1 MRSPV
6 RSLPSPRWSHHKK
19 AECDQEVAGFATES
33 RGGVTMTSAGHKALN
48 TMFFVLL
55 AMCATHSA
63 TTKAQESSLPQRSI
77 DHSRGGAARS
87 TCNEADRQSPAKDA
101 LRLVCP
107 RTDTAIDEV
116 AVRGTIVI
124 GFVGGFVR
132 RDDPRR
138 PEVQFAALLR
148 ERYPSARRVEV
159 FANHDGKKALRQIL
173 WLLDVNDDGILTATE
188 KEQARIIIYGHSWG
202 GAQAVTLARQLGRQ
216 GIRVLLTV
224 QVDSVTKFWQ
234 SDSRIPANVAR
245 VINFYQAEGWLHGR
259 STIRAVDSDQTKILG
274 NFRMTYEG
282 HDINCEKIDSE
293 LSGETSAAQS
303 SWVSGSLFTK

>member
-1 MRSPV
+1 
-6 RSLPSPRWSHHKK
+6 
-19 AECDQEVAGFATES
+19 
-33 RGGVTMTSAGHKALN
+33 MTSAGHKALN

-55 AMCATHSA
+55 AMWATHSA
-63 TTKAQESSLPQRSI
+63 TTKAQESSLPQRAL

-87 TCNEADRQSPAKDA
+87 ACNEADRQSAAKDA

-116 AVRGTIVI
+116 TVRSTIVI
-124 GFVGGFVR
+124 GFLGGFVR
-132 RDDPRR
+132 RDDPRW

-148 ERYPSARRVEV
+148 ERYPSALRVEV
-159 FANHDGKKALRQIL
+159 FANHDGKKALRHIL
-173 WLLDVNDDGILTATE
+173 RLLGANDDGILTATE
-188 KEQARIIIYGHSWG
+188 KEQARIIIYRHSWG
-202 GAQAVTLARQLGRQ
+202 GSQAVTLARQLGRQ

-224 QVDSVTKFWQ
+224 QVDSVTKVWQ
-234 SDSRIPANVAR
+234 SDSRIPADVAR
-245 VINFYQAEGWLHGR
+245 AINFYQAEGWLHGR

-274 NFRMTYEG
+274 NFRMTYKG
-282 HDINCEKIDSE
+282 HDINCDNYPWLVRVLTRPHHEIENDPRVWGQVGFLIDSE